1 MLDFTDE
8 SSKVDPPFTLSD
20 GLPRKWS
27 TRAPP
32 PLPDPRGGAEA
43 ETAGVA
49 WIAL

>member
-27 TRAPP
+27 TQAPP